1 MTVRLLL
8 ITWSLLPFA
17 VSQAAPSDTLP
28 AIAEKVKDLEKRP
41 GFFPIYWS
49 EDEGKLYGEVANW
62 KDEFLYVNSLTGGLG
77 SNDLNLDRNQLGDTR
92 IVKWVRSGPKVLL
105 LQPNYRYR
113 AETENEYERQAVED
127 AFAQSVLWGFRAVAR
142 TGDRLLIDLTPFLLR
157 DAHGVARRLKAKK
170 QGTYKA
176 DADRSML
183 LPERIRNFPLNTE
196 MTALVTLTGEPK
208 GSEVR
213 SVAPSP
219 AQLSLRMRHSF
230 IQLPE
235 PGYEPRPF
243 DPRSGY
249 FPVSYYDYATP
260 IDQPLVKRFI
270 PRHRLQKKNPDAP
283 LSEPEEPIV
292 YYLDPGTPE
301 PVRSALLEGARWW
314 AEAFEYAGF
323 RDAFQ
328 VELLPEGAD
337 PLDVRY
343 NVINWVHRSTRGW
356 SYGST
361 VIDPRTGEIIKGH
374 VLLGSLRVRQ
384 DFLIA
389 QGLIPAYAE
398 GDEADPRLQKMALAR
413 LRQLAAHEVGHTLG
427 LAHNFAA
434 STRGRASVMDY
445 PHPYL
450 LEDAQGELDLSQ
462 AYDSGIGLW
471 DKRAIKYGYAQFP
484 GNADQQRALD
494 TILAG
499 NQKLNLP
506 FISDPDARPSHSAH
520 PQAHLWDN
528 GTDPV
533 AELERLK
540 AVRKLALQRFG
551 EDNLPTGTPLSELER
566 VLVPLYLMHRY
577 QAEAAAKLVGGLEY
591 SYSVRGDK
599 QPKLRPVVEVEQR
612 KALDA
617 LIETLDPEFLWIPSS
632 VSGLIPPPAYSY
644 DRNREYFPNYTG
656 TTFDPLA
663 AAEASAEHTL
673 SLLLDPRR
681 LARLEE
687 QSGRNLNGLSAY
699 ELIDELQRAI
709 QRWAKRSQPWEQSL
723 AYMVEKRLVFH
734 LIRLAGD
741 RKVHPQIAGAAWAEL
756 EELKWRLSNRIQW
769 GTGIRTTPERAH
781 LVYLY
786 EQIIAFQKFPDQF
799 ELPEPPEVPPGAPIG
814 CGGP

>member
-1 MTVRLLL
+1 MNVRLLL
-8 ITWSLLPFA
+8 SLGGLLLSA
-17 VSQAAPSDTLP
+17 LCQAASPDSLPS
-28 AIAEKVKDLEKRP
+28 IAEKVKELEKRP

-49 EDEGKLYGEVANW
+49 EDEGKLYGEVSRW
-62 KDEFLYVNSLTGGLG
+62 DEEFLYVNSLTGGLG
-77 SNDLNLDRNQLGDTR
+77 SNDLNLDRNQLGNTR

-113 AETENEYERQAVED
+113 AETDNAYERQAVED
-127 AFAQSVLWGFRAVAR
+127 AFAQSALWGFQAVAR
-142 TGDRLLIDLTPFLLR
+142 TDDRLLIDLTPFLLR

-170 QGTYKA
+170 QGTYKP

-183 LPERIRNFPLNTE
+183 MPERIRNFPLNTE

-208 GSEVR
+208 GSELR

-249 FPVSYYDYATP
+249 FPVSYFDYATP
-260 IDQPLVKRFI
+260 IDQPLAKRFI
-270 PRHRLQKKNPDAP
+270 PRHRLQKKAPDAP
-283 LSEPEEPIV
+283 VSEPVEPIV

-301 PVRSALLEGARWW
+301 PIRSALLDGARWW
-314 AEAFEYAGF
+314 AEAFAYAGF
-323 RDAFQ
+323 ENAFR

-398 GDEADPRLQKMALAR
+398 GDEPDPRVQELALAR

-434 STRGRASVMDY
+434 STHGRASVMDY

-450 LEDAQGELDLSQ
+450 VEDAQGDLNFSQ
-462 AYDSGIGLW
+462 AYDAGIGLW

-484 GNADQQRALD
+484 ENTDEQIALD
-494 TILAG
+494 SILAG
-499 NQKLNLP
+499 NQKLKLT
-506 FISDPDARPSHSAH
+506 FISDPDARPAHAAH

-528 GTDPV
+528 GPDPV
-533 AELERLK
+533 AELDRLK
-540 AVRKLALQRFG
+540 AIRERALRRFG
-551 EDNLPTGTPLSELER
+551 EDNIPRGMPLSELER

-577 QAEAAAKLVGGLEY
+577 QAEAVAKLVGGVEY
-591 SYSVRGDK
+591 GYTVKGDG
-599 QPKLRPVVEVEQR
+599 QPKPRPVAEVEQR

-617 LIETLDPEFLWIPSS
+617 LIATLDPEFLRLPLP
-632 VSGLIPPPAYSY
+632 VANLIPPPAYGY

-673 SLLLDPRR
+673 ALLLHPKR

-687 QSGRNLNGLSAY
+687 QASRHPDGLSAY
-699 ELIDELQRAI
+699 ELIDELQQAV
-709 QRWAKRSQPWEQSL
+709 QRWAKRSEPWEQSL
-723 AYMVEKRLVFH
+723 VYMVEKRLVFH
-734 LIRLAGD
+734 FLGLAGD
-741 RKVHPQIAGAAWAEL
+741 REVHPQIAGAAWAEL
-756 EELKWRLSNRIQW
+756 EELKWRLSNRIRW
-769 GTGIRTTPERAH
+769 GAGIRTTPERAH